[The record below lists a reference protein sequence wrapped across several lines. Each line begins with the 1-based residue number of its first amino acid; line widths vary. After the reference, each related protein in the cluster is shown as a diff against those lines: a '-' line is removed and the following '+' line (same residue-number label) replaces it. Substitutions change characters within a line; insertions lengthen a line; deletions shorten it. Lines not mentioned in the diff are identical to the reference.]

1 MGKTIKIKR
10 SGTNPSKEGVAPDA
24 VHSQTDAVKNAAK
37 LRTLTAEIKQTDAR
51 NKLLWLSR
59 L

>member
-1 MGKTIKIKR
+1 MGKTKKIKR

-51 NKLLWLSR
+51 NSLSSMTR
-59 L
+59 F